1 MEVKSVV
8 QDIDQVTK
16 QIKVSIPAETVSSEV
31 TLAINDLATRANLK
45 GFRPGKAPRAM
56 VEKLHGPRVRLEV
69 ANRLISSSL
78 SKLVKEHSIDMIG
91 APEIDVASFEPGK
104 EIEYT
109 AQVSIFP
116 KPEIVGYESLKV
128 EVPKGEIGDTD
139 VQQVIDRIVQSKA
152 TTKKLEFR
160 NVAQKGDVVDASLLV
175 ELEGEAATRPEP
187 LVVALGEGK
196 VPAELDDGIIGM
208 EIGQAKEI
216 VTVVEADHPNKDL
229 AGKKT
234 TYKVTLN
241 GLSERVLPEL
251 NDEFV
256 KGLNFG
262 PQTVLELRIETRK
275 QLEEQA
281 EQELK
286 EKTSQAILD
295 VLLGQND
302 FPVPT
307 VLIDDEIRSLLVRNG
322 VIDPKRADIEKLSM
336 EPFRERLGEVAKKR
350 VRTAI
355 LVDAIGKKENLKASD
370 DDINAAIKDIA
381 DKNGLPIDEVRKFF
395 LQSDQNVGFMVEIG
409 RNKVLDFLKS
419 KAEVTY
425 TAPGKDGEEKLSKKK
440 GKKSE

>member
-16 QIKVSIPAETVSSEV
+16 QIKVSIPAETVSKEV
-31 TLAINDLATRANLK
+31 TLAINDLAARASLK

-78 SKLVKEHSIDMIG
+78 SKLVKDHSIDMIG

-116 KPEIVGYESLKV
+116 RPDIVGYDSIKV
-128 EVPKGEIGDTD
+128 SVPKGEIGDTD
-139 VQQVIDRIVQSKA
+139 VQQVIDRILQSKA
-152 TTKKLEFR
+152 TTKKLDFR
-160 NVAQKGDVVDASLLV
+160 NTAQTGDVVDASLLV
-175 ELEGEAATRPEP
+175 ELEGETPSRPEP

-196 VPAELDDGIIGM
+196 VPAELENGIIGM
-208 EIGQAKEI
+208 EIGQSKEI
-216 VTVVEADHPNKDL
+216 VTVVEADHPNTQI

-262 PQTVLELRIETRK
+262 PQTVLELRMETRK
-275 QLEEQA
+275 QLEEQS
-281 EQELK
+281 EQEVK

-295 VLLGQND
+295 VLLEKNE
-302 FPVPT
+302 FPVPM
-307 VLIDDEIRSLLVRNG
+307 VLVDDEIRSLLMRNG
-322 VIDPKRADIEKLSM
+322 VIDPNRPDVEKLSM
-336 EPFRERLGEVAKKR
+336 EPFRERLGEMAKKR
-350 VRTAI
+350 VRTAV

-370 DDINAAIKDIA
+370 EDIKAAMQDIA
-381 DKNGLPIDEVRKFF
+381 DKNGLPVEEVQKFF
-395 LQSDQNVGFMVEIG
+395 LKSDQNVGFMVEIG

-419 KAEVTY
+419 KADVTF
-425 TAPGKDGEEKLSKKK
+425 TAPVKEGEEKPAKKK